1 MMTFTNERAPMVQ
14 NYDLEGASRALREGK
29 LILYPTDTVWSIGC
43 DATNL
48 RAVCRIREIKNIR
61 NDDGLEVLVSSISML
76 KNYVRHLHPR
86 LETLLHY
93 HVRPLTIIY
102 DQGRQLP
109 NSILEADGSIAVRLV
124 QDDYCRALIDEL
136 GHPIVAV
143 PADLREGFYPPSF
156 GTISSDVVAKVDY
169 VSRHRRT
176 DRVVSELSVMV
187 RLDEKDEL
195 EFIRE

>member
-1 MMTFTNERAPMVQ
+1 
-14 NYDLEGASRALREGK
+14 
-29 LILYPTDTVWSIGC
+29 
-43 DATNL
+43 
-48 RAVCRIREIKNIR
+48 
-61 NDDGLEVLVSSISML
+61 ML

-109 NSILEADGSIAVRLV
+109 NSILESDGSIAVRLV

-136 GHPIVAV
+136 GYPIVAV
-143 PADLREGFYPPSF
+143 PADLREGFYPPGF

-176 DRVVSELSVMV
+176 DRVISELSVMV